1 MDNRTFSRQQQDLRN
16 EARNLRSGIG
26 PFNARYIADGLR
38 QERLKELIAAKR
50 EELAEL
56 LTAFA
61 DAREEVLGEPPSVPA
76 EQVWGDIVKHCEER
90 SE

>member
-1 MDNRTFSRQQQDLRN
+1 MDNRTFIRQQADLRN
-16 EARNLRSGIG
+16 EARNLRSAIK
-26 PFNARYIADGLR
+26 PFNARYVSDGLR
-38 QERLKELIAAKR
+38 QDRLKELIAAKR

-61 DAREEVLGEPPSVPA
+61 DARAEVLGEPPTPPA
-76 EQVWGDIVKHCEER
+76 EQAWGDIVKHCEEQ